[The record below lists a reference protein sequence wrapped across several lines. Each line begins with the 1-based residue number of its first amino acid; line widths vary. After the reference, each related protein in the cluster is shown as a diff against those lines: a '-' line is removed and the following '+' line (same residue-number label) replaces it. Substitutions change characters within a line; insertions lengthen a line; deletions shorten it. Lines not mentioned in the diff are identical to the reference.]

1 MQFFDGN
8 CSDFL
13 FSLFSGY
20 LQNVIICDKNISIIW
35 HVEESPRSKAMVI
48 LLTENDSEDSL
59 DSSFNWA
66 TIYAHV
72 HQEYHN

>member
-20 LQNVIICDKNISIIW
+20 LQNVIICDKNLSIIW

-48 LLTENDSEDSL
+48 LLTENGSEIL
-59 DSSFNWA
+59 LQFL
-66 TIYAHV
+66 
-72 HQEYHN
+72 QLGHNIRPCTSGIS